1 MEVAYDKNPVNF
13 TISLEKIDELEEERE
28 ERYRDTRSVEKRDV
42 EARNRARSLVKRDA
56 KTRNMPL
63 TKNDMQASIV
73 NRYLAGRG
81 ISVSKRDT
89 YARSV
94 PRIRAKRED
103 EDEDEEGEEPLD
115 LCFNPDEPCYQNAAV
130 KESQLQ
136 ELTPYKTY
144 HVRIAAY
151 NSGGLGP
158 WSNESVFN
166 TAEAP
171 PGPPYAVITYPYDK
185 FCKITWKVI

>member
-28 ERYRDTRSVEKRDV
+28 ERYRDTRSVEKRGV

-89 YARSV
+89 YARNV
-94 PRIRAKRED
+94 PRTRAKRED

-158 WSNESVFN
+158 WSNELVFN